1 MQIIARSV
9 VPFGRFPTHLRPRL
23 ALLACGAALLLPACS
38 RQGNEAESEGN
49 GAPPAAAA
57 AAPVQPA
64 DASLSGQVAEKR
76 RRLVAEAVTALQET
90 QHAFDLLAA
99 NRPDDAVAALER
111 ATGKLDLVLAADPGL
126 ALAPVDVRVVIHD
139 VLAEPEAVMVLRSQ
153 ATDALA
159 FGRVQ
164 VARQLLADLASE
176 HVISVTSLPLA
187 TYPAAIRQAGALI
200 HGGRTAEAAA
210 VLQTALAT
218 LVVEDTIIPL
228 PLVRAEALI
237 DQARPLAGKTQRT
250 PEENGRL
257 QRMIAD
263 ARSQLELAQALG
275 YATREDLEGLLDQL
289 RQIERAT
296 QGQATAGG
304 GLFDRIKALFTTARG
319 HAGARPAGQG
329 EGGNPAR

>member
-9 VPFGRFPTHLRPRL
+9 VPLGRFPTHLRPPL

-38 RQGNEAESEGN
+38 RDGDETGEQRN
-49 GAPPAAAA
+49 GAPPAAAT
-57 AAPVQPA
+57 AAPVQPS
-64 DASLSGQVAEKR
+64 DSSLSGQVAEQR
-76 RRLVAEAVTALQET
+76 RRLVADAATALQET
-90 QHAFDLLAA
+90 QRAFDLLAA
-99 NRPDDAVAALER
+99 DKPDDAVGALER

-139 VLAEPEAVMVLRSQ
+139 VLAEPEAVTVVRSQ

-159 FGRVQ
+159 LGRVQ
-164 VARQLLADLASE
+164 VARRLLADLASE
-176 HVISVTSLPLA
+176 QIISVTSLPLA

-200 HGGRTAEAAA
+200 HGSRAAEAAA

-218 LVVEDTIIPL
+218 LVVENTIIPL

-237 DQARPLAGKTQRT
+237 DQARPLAGKAQRT
-250 PEENGRL
+250 TEENGRL
-257 QRMIAD
+257 RRMIAN
-263 ARSQLELAQALG
+263 ARSQLQLAQALG
-275 YATREDLEGLLDQL
+275 YATREDLDGLVDQL

-319 HAGARPAGQG
+319 HSGARPAGQG
-329 EGGNPAR
+329 GNPAR

>member
-1 MQIIARSV
+1 MQNIAHNV
-9 VPFGRFPTHLRPRL
+9 MPYGRFPAHLRM
-23 ALLACGAALLLPACS
+23 ALLACGATLMLPACS
-38 RQGNEAESEGN
+38 SPGNEVEGEGN
-49 GAPPAAAA
+49 RAPPAA
-57 AAPVQPA
+57 AAPVQPG
-64 DASLSGQVAEKR
+64 DSSLSRQVAEKR
-76 RRLVAEAVTALQET
+76 RRLVADAVTALRET
-90 QHAFDLLAA
+90 QRAFDLLAA
-99 NRPDDAVAALER
+99 DRPDDAVAALER

-126 ALAPVDVRVVIHD
+126 ALAAVDVRVVVHD
-139 VLAEPEAVMVLRSQ
+139 VLAEPEAVMVVRTQ

-159 FGRVQ
+159 LGRVQ

-176 HVISVTSLPLA
+176 QVISVTSLPLA

-200 HGGRTAEAAA
+200 HGGRAAEAAA

-237 DQARPLAGKTQRT
+237 DQARALAGKAHRT

-257 QRMIAD
+257 QRMIAGT
-263 ARSQLELAQALG
+263 RSQLQLAQALG
-275 YATREDLEGLLDQL
+275 YATREDLDGLLDQL
-289 RQIERAT
+289 RQIEQAT

-319 HAGARPAGQG
+319 HADARPAGQG
-329 EGGNPAR
+329 EGSNPVH

>member
-1 MQIIARSV
+1 MPIIARSV
-9 VPFGRFPTHLRPRL
+9 VPLGRVSMRSRSHL
-23 ALLACGAALLLPACS
+23 ALLVCGVALLLPACS
-38 RQGNEAESEGN
+38 RNGNEAEEQGN
-49 GAPPAAAA
+49 GAPPSAAT

-76 RRLVAEAVTALQET
+76 RRLVADAVTALQET
-90 QHAFDLLAA
+90 LRAFDLLAA

-139 VLAEPEAVMVLRSQ
+139 VLVDPGAVMVVRRQ

-159 FGRVQ
+159 LGRVQ
-164 VARQLLADLASE
+164 VARHLLADLASE
-176 HVISVTSLPLA
+176 YVISVTSLPLA

-200 HGGRTAEAAA
+200 HGGRAAEAAA

-237 DQARPLAGKTQRT
+237 DQARPLAGKAERT
-250 PEENGRL
+250 AEENSRL

-263 ARSQLELAQALG
+263 ARLQLQLAQALG
-275 YATREDLEGLLDQL
+275 YATREDLDGLLDQL

-304 GLFDRIKALFTTARG
+304 GLFDRIKALFTTANG
-319 HAGARPAGQG
+319 HANARPAS
-329 EGGNPAR
+329 